1 MAVRDSQLG
10 TSPPLVVSILGMEE
24 SADARRERALPV
36 TFRVGLVLILIGAA
50 WFGGWCWWASTQI
63 WVPLDMPVSL
73 APGHIRAPELEINVE
88 STYRIEITLQRVLD
102 VKDGDWYSHCYP
114 GFGCPLGLAVS
125 WSLRKE
131 GRVLARGSG
140 TDDSDIGRFAAGK
153 GRYALDVD
161 VSQDGSRYS
170 AYEPHLV
177 VVETGDERVR
187 ADLEGFFA
195 FGALL
200 VLGAVGI
207 CLMVGAAILR
217 RQDKQASLI
226 RAWPLTQPGPQP
238 ALAVASG
245 LFRNVRVIHP
255 WSEGKYIGDPRTSAS
270 RPLSGLSWIAL
281 LLNILLPSAV
291 AVVVMVSLEYPTPI
305 GFKVRLLRPGVSA
318 QPSPGIQPLIVR
330 VERRGLDPARFYVNW
345 QPVSPERLDSLLREE
360 LSRRPPDWPVCV
372 EGDGDMELK
381 EVLAVIDRLRGLHAD
396 VVLLTR
402 AP

>member
-1 MAVRDSQLG
+1 
-10 TSPPLVVSILGMEE
+10 
-24 SADARRERALPV
+24 
-36 TFRVGLVLILIGAA
+36 
-50 WFGGWCWWASTQI
+50 
-63 WVPLDMPVSL
+63 
-73 APGHIRAPELEINVE
+73 
-88 STYRIEITLQRVLD
+88 
-102 VKDGDWYSHCYP
+102 
-114 GFGCPLGLAVS
+114 
-125 WSLRKE
+125 
-131 GRVLARGSG
+131 
-140 TDDSDIGRFAAGK
+140 
-153 GRYALDVD
+153 
-161 VSQDGSRYS
+161 
-170 AYEPHLV
+170 
-177 VVETGDERVR
+177 
-187 ADLEGFFA
+187 
-195 FGALL
+195 
-200 VLGAVGI
+200 
-207 CLMVGAAILR
+207 MVGAAILR

-360 LSRRPPDWPVCV
+360 LSRRPPDWPVYV